1 MSKTTLRP
9 GQTLSHYRIIDRLG
23 EGGMG
28 AVWRATDTTLGREVA
43 LKVLSSVW
51 TEDPERMALF
61 EHEARTL
68 AALNHPNIVTIYSVE
83 EADGIRFITMELV
96 RGRALDRLISPGG
109 MPLKQL
115 LDVAIPVAD
124 AVSAAH
130 QQGITHRDLKPA
142 NIMVGEGGRV
152 KVLDFGLARRFM
164 PEPGPEG
171 ESAATLT
178 FVSEPGFTGTV
189 SYMSPEQA
197 QGLDVDHR
205 SDNFSLGI
213 ILYEMATGR
222 KPFDGPTPAA
232 IIASILRDTP
242 APPTRLNPNLPLRLG
257 RIISSCLEKDPEL
270 RCPSVGELSRL
281 LGELRSDLRV
291 ATRAIDRSVA
301 VLPFADL
308 SPEHNQDYL
317 CEGIAEEILIALG
330 KVKGLRVVSRQ
341 SSFRFKKGEV
351 EIADIGE
358 RLCVSSLLGGSI
370 RKSGDRLRI
379 SVELIDVA
387 DGFTLWSERYDRD
400 IRDVFAVQ
408 DEIARRVV
416 EALQLTLSA
425 KERDALRRA
434 STQDV
439 DAFDYYLRGRK
450 FFYKYDK
457 QGITFA
463 LELFERAI
471 DLDPSYARAYSGV
484 ADSCAYLYMYAA
496 RENTYLE
503 RAEAAAKK
511 AVSLDPELAEAHA
524 SLGTAL
530 SLNHR
535 HAKAEE
541 SFRTAIRLNPGLFE
555 AHYFFARDSFAQ
567 GKLDQAI
574 EQYEEASRARPEDY
588 QSPLLVAQSY
598 DDLGRHEEA
607 AASRSRGVAIVA
619 EHLKLNPDDVR
630 ALYMGA
636 NGLVALGEIDKGLDW
651 ARRALDLDPRD
662 PMLLYNV
669 ACIYSLAG
677 KAAEALDCLERAVD
691 AGLNQ
696 KEWLQHDSNLD
707 LIRQDA
713 RFAVLMKHLGD

>member
-9 GQTLSHYRIIDRLG
+9 GQTLSHFRVIDRLG

-43 LKVLSSVW
+43 LKVLSAVW

-115 LDVAIPVAD
+115 LDVAIPVAE

-164 PEPGPEG
+164 PQPGPEG
-171 ESAATLT
+171 ESAPTLT
-178 FVSEPGFTGTV
+178 FVGEPGFTGTV

-281 LGELRSDLRV
+281 LAELRSDLRA

-308 SPEHNQDYL
+308 SPERNQDYL

-341 SSFRFKKGEV
+341 SSFRFKKGEF
-351 EIADIGE
+351 EIGE
-358 RLCVSSLLGGSI
+358 IGELLGVSTLLGGSI

-379 SVELIDVA
+379 SVELIDVT

-408 DEIARRVV
+408 DEIAHRVV

-484 ADSCAYLYMYAA
+484 ADSCAYLYMYAG

-511 AVSLDPELAEAHA
+511 AVSLDPDLAEAHA

-530 SLNHR
+530 SLSHR
-535 HAKAEE
+535 HAEAEQ

-567 GKLDQAI
+567 GKLEQAI

-607 AASRSRGVAIVA
+607 AASRRKGVAIVA

-636 NGLVALGEIDKGLDW
+636 NGLVALGEIDKGLAW

-677 KAAEALDCLERAVD
+677 KAAEALDCLERSVD

-707 LIRQDA
+707 LIRQDP
-713 RFAVLMKHLGD
+713 RFAALMKRLGG